1 MHAYLIRVPGRTP
14 YTGLYA
20 GAAAAIAHAI
30 EMFGAR
36 GASARRLP

>member
-1 MHAYLIRVPGRTP
+1 MHAYLISVPGREP
-14 YTGLYA
+14 YKGLYS